1 MSGEPDWRPSAS
13 LAALRQ
19 RAVILARLRAFFAT
33 RGVWEM
39 ETPILGASCASDPH
53 LQAVVLADSPWG
65 ARYWQTSPEAHM
77 KRLLAAG
84 SGAIYQIYRAAREGE
99 RGRLH
104 NPEFT
109 LLEWYRPGFDHHR
122 LIAEVD
128 QLLRAALADG
138 PPRAPSTTLSYR
150 EAFRRYAGLDPFTTD
165 VQAFKD
171 RLATLGVSLAAGMDG
186 LDRDGWLDLVM
197 THCVAPHL
205 GRDGP
210 CFITEYPASQAAMA
224 RLLPGD
230 PACAARF
237 ELYLDGVELAN
248 GYHELT
254 DAEEQRARILQ
265 DCAWRKAHGL
275 PAVPV
280 DEALLAALAAG
291 LPDCAGVA
299 LGVDRLVML
308 AIGADTLDAV
318 LAFAVE
324 RA

>member
-1 MSGEPDWRPSAS
+1 MDWRPSAS

-19 RAVILARLRAFFAT
+19 RAVILARLRAFFAA
-33 RGVWEM
+33 RGVWEV

-53 LQAVVLADSPWG
+53 LQAVRLADSPRTP
-65 ARYWQTSPEAHM
+65 RYWQTSPEAHM

-109 LLEWYRPGFDHHR
+109 LLEWYRPGFDPPA

-128 QLLRAALADG
+128 ELVRTALADG
-138 PPRAPSTTLSYR
+138 PPLASSTILSYR
-150 EAFRRYAGLDPFTTD
+150 EAFRRHAGLDPFTAG
-165 VQAFKD
+165 VPEFKD
-171 RLATLGVSLAAGMDG
+171 RLATVGVSLAAGIDG
-186 LDRDGWLDLVM
+186 LGRDGWLDLVM

-205 GRDGP
+205 GRGGP
-210 CFITEYPASQAAMA
+210 CFVTEYPASQAAMA
-224 RLLPGD
+224 RLLPGE
-230 PACAARF
+230 PPRAARF
-237 ELYLDGVELAN
+237 ELYLNGVELAN

-254 DAEEQRARILQ
+254 DAAEQRARIVQ
-265 DCAWRKAHGL
+265 DLAWREAHGL

-280 DEALLAALAAG
+280 DEALLGALAVG

-308 AIGADTLDAV
+308 AMGADTLDAV
-318 LAFAVE
+318 LAFPVE

>member
-1 MSGEPDWRPSAS
+1 
-13 LAALRQ
+13 
-19 RAVILARLRAFFAT
+19 
-33 RGVWEM
+33 
-39 ETPILGASCASDPH
+39 
-53 LQAVVLADSPWG
+53 
-65 ARYWQTSPEAHM
+65 M

-109 LLEWYRPGFDHHR
+109 LLEWYRPGFDHPA

-128 QLLRAALADG
+128 ELVRAVLADG
-138 PPRAPSTTLSYR
+138 PPLAPCTILTYG
-150 EAFRRYAGLDPFTTD
+150 EAFRQYAGLDPFTAG
-165 VQAFKD
+165 VQSFKD
-171 RLATLGVSLAAGMDG
+171 SLATVGVSLAAGIDG

-197 THCVAPHL
+197 THCVAPRL
-205 GRDGP
+205 GWDGP

-224 RLLPGD
+224 RLLPGE
-230 PACAARF
+230 PARAARF
-237 ELYLDGVELAN
+237 ELYLCGIELAN

-254 DAEEQRARILQ
+254 DAAEQRARILQ
-265 DCAWRKAHGL
+265 DLAWRRAHGL
-275 PAVPV
+275 PAVSV

-318 LAFAVE
+318 LAFPVG